1 MVDRCICY
9 SKPFCELKEIA
20 ERESVDDVASLQA
33 CVDFG
38 LKCGLCKP
46 YVERMLR
53 TGRTRFPVMRMKTH
67 DPFENP

>member
-9 SKPFCELKEIA
+9 SKPFCELKKIA
-20 ERESVDDVASLQA
+20 AREDVRDVAALQS
-33 CVDFG
+33 CVEFG

-46 YVERMLR
+46 YVERMLT
-53 TGRTRFPVMRMKTH
+53 TGRTRFPVMRMKMP